1 MCRHNIYIIVIDVIL
16 TVGCMVD
23 FISVPVTSGFIS
35 ATSVIIIIAQL
46 QGLLGLKYKSVNI
59 VDNLYKIF
67 KNINKIQLADVTL
80 GICSIAF
87 LLIFRVSFGIIS
99 G

>member
-1 MCRHNIYIIVIDVIL
+1 
-16 TVGCMVD
+16 MVD

-35 ATSVIIIIAQL
+35 ATSAIIIISQL
-46 QGLLGLKYKSVNI
+46 QGLFGLKYKSVNI
-59 VDNLYKIF
+59 ADNLYKLF
-67 KNINKIQLADVTL
+67 KNITKTQLGDITL
-80 GICSIAF
+80 GICSIIF

>member
-1 MCRHNIYIIVIDVIL
+1 MIIIDVIF

-35 ATSVIIIIAQL
+35 ATSAIIIISQL
-46 QGLLGLKYKSVNI
+46 QGLFGLKYKSANI
-59 VDNLYKIF
+59 ANNLYKLF
-67 KNINKIQLADVTL
+67 KNIPNAQLGDITL
-80 GICSIAF
+80 GICSIIF
-87 LLIFRVSFGIIS
+87 LLTFRVSFGIIS